1 MKYWVKYWTIS
12 WLLLGCQPMLSVMVD
27 KVGWNDGSLDLAFEI
42 DIVSSKHLIPNLGPR
57 LTMKYSLIN
66 ARVPWSYSTKILLR
80 YLTLMPK
87 ISLANM
93 QNRVWILPFESIRW
107 QTIRKTRWVLLFQ
120 NKYVVRRKT
129 ANCKSSLTNNK
140 YNLLPNQ
147 QNWLLEMWLQR
158 SFYLGCFQLGFHGIL
173 GPRQSKDSPRSY
185 RSATIDSN
193 F

>member
-1 MKYWVKYWTIS
+1 MKRWVA
-12 WLLLGCQPMLSVMVD
+12 WLSLWNWHCVKQTSHSQFGPTSNHEIFPD
-27 KVGWNDGSLDLAFEI
+27 KCPCSLQLF
-42 DIVSSKHLIPNLGPR
+42 
-57 LTMKYSLIN
+57 Y
-66 ARVPWSYSTKILLR
+66 KILLR